1 MNTFSGNTP
10 TIGSRVLTSDG
21 EELGKVK
28 EVMGDCF
35 KVDVRLQPD
44 YWLGLDTVS
53 SSTGGEVRLRFPKD
67 GIKEVKQEG
76 PDHKGFHPHNM

>member
-1 MNTFSGNTP
+1 MTTFSGNTP

-35 KVDVRLQPD
+35 KVDVRMQPD
-44 YWLGLDTVS
+44 YWLGIDTVT
-53 SSTGGEVRLRFPKD
+53 SSTGGEVRRSSSESSVHD
-67 GIKEVKQEG
+67 ATVT
-76 PDHKGFHPHNM
+76 

>member
-28 EVMGDCF
+28 EVIGDCF
-35 KVDVRLQPD
+35 KVDVRMQPD
-44 YWLGLDTVS
+44 YWLGIDTVS

-67 GIKEVKQEG
+67 GIKVVLQEG